1 MNERDRLV
9 KIMECEGLN
18 AKQFSTE
25 IGVSAG
31 TISNIMGGRNKPSL
45 DVLQA
50 VLRRFR
56 SISCLWLIMGA
67 GSMYLNNAADG
78 SPSEETPTLPFPDD
92 EPKQNN
98 IQSVTT
104 ATTSPTEPVV
114 SRNGRAVNNSTA
126 AVAAPARTVSRVMI
140 FYSDGTFE
148 ER

>member
-9 KIMECEGLN
+9 KIIESEGLN
-18 AKQFSTE
+18 AKQFSQE

-31 TISNIMGGRNKPSL
+31 TISNIIGGRNKPSL

-56 SISCLWLIMGA
+56 SINCDWLIMGIGNMYVSG
-67 GSMYLNNAADG
+67 GSN
-78 SPSEETPTLPFPDD
+78 SEELPLFVDHGDVLPSIDSAVD
-92 EPKQNN
+92 VSLAASQE
-98 IQSVTT
+98 V
-104 ATTSPTEPVV
+104 ATSA
-114 SRNGRAVNNSTA
+114 S
-126 AVAAPARTVSRVMI
+126 RTVEKILI

>member
-9 KIMECEGLN
+9 KIIESEGLN
-18 AKQFSTE
+18 AKQFSQE

-31 TISNIMGGRNKPSL
+31 TISNIIGGRNKPSL

-56 SISCLWLIMGA
+56 TINCDWLIMGV
-67 GSMYLNNAADG
+67 GNMYLLGNERTE
-78 SPSEETPTLPFPDD
+78 SVLPSQPVDTILSQDDLPS
-92 EPKQNN
+92 N
-98 IQSVTT
+98 QSSLPIEKISMS
-104 ATTSPTEPVV
+104 A
-114 SRNGRAVNNSTA
+114 G
-126 AVAAPARTVSRVMI
+126 RTVEKILI

>member
-9 KIMECEGLN
+9 KIIESEGLN
-18 AKQFSTE
+18 AKQFSQE

-31 TISNIMGGRNKPSL
+31 TISNIIGGRNKPSL

-56 SISCLWLIMGA
+56 TINCDWLIMGV
-67 GSMYLNNAADG
+67 GNMYLSENERTE
-78 SPSEETPTLPFPDD
+78 SVLPSQPVDTILSQDDLPS
-92 EPKQNN
+92 N
-98 IQSVTT
+98 QSSLPIEKIPMS
-104 ATTSPTEPVV
+104 A
-114 SRNGRAVNNSTA
+114 G
-126 AVAAPARTVSRVMI
+126 RTVEKILI

>member
-9 KIMECEGLN
+9 KIIESEGLN
-18 AKQFSTE
+18 AKQFSQE

-31 TISNIMGGRNKPSL
+31 TISNIIGGRNKPSL

-56 SISCLWLIMGA
+56 SINCDWLIMGV
-67 GSMYLNNAADG
+67 GNMYLSGSERTDATLFEQVATPASSLEDLPLEQPSSPVERMSAAAG
-78 SPSEETPTLPFPDD
+78 
-92 EPKQNN
+92 
-98 IQSVTT
+98 
-104 ATTSPTEPVV
+104 
-114 SRNGRAVNNSTA
+114 
-126 AVAAPARTVSRVMI
+126 RTVEKILI

>member
-9 KIMECEGLN
+9 KIIESEGLN
-18 AKQFSTE
+18 AKQFSQE

-31 TISNIMGGRNKPSL
+31 TISNIIGGRNKPSL

-56 SISCLWLIMGA
+56 SINCDWLIMGV
-67 GSMYLNNAADG
+67 GNMYLSGNERTESVLPAQLVDTILPQDDLPLNQ
-78 SPSEETPTLPFPDD
+78 PSLPTGKIPM
-92 EPKQNN
+92 
-98 IQSVTT
+98 S
-104 ATTSPTEPVV
+104 A
-114 SRNGRAVNNSTA
+114 G
-126 AVAAPARTVSRVMI
+126 RTVEKILI

>member
-9 KIMECEGLN
+9 KISESEGLN
-18 AKQFSTE
+18 AKQFSQE

-31 TISNIMGGRNKPSL
+31 TISNIIGGRNKPSL

-56 SISCLWLIMGA
+56 SINCDWLIMGV
-67 GSMYLNNAADG
+67 GNMYLSGNERTE
-78 SPSEETPTLPFPDD
+78 SVLPAQPVDTILPQDD
-92 EPKQNN
+92 LPLN
-98 IQSVTT
+98 QSS
-104 ATTSPTEPVV
+104 SPTEKMPM
-114 SRNGRAVNNSTA
+114 SAG
-126 AVAAPARTVSRVMI
+126 RTVEKILI

>member
-9 KIMECEGLN
+9 KIIESEGLN
-18 AKQFSTE
+18 AKQFSQE

-31 TISNIMGGRNKPSL
+31 TISNIIGGRNKPSL

-56 SISCLWLIMGA
+56 SINCDWLIMGV
-67 GSMYLNNAADG
+67 GNMYLSG
-78 SPSEETPTLPFPDD
+78 SERTDATLFEQVATPTSSLEDLPLEQP
-92 EPKQNN
+92 
-98 IQSVTT
+98 S
-104 ATTSPTEPVV
+104 SPVERM
-114 SRNGRAVNNSTA
+114 SA
-126 AVAAPARTVSRVMI
+126 AAGRTVEKILI